1 MFKSLVRFPVTAVKA
16 ARTRVFMA
24 VSFVLAL
31 MAVAPAASLATAT
44 PTETKVGEIATSVGS
59 EGVEIVL
66 AILAALVS
74 LLVAIIIIPKAVG
87 LIKRFI

>member
-1 MFKSLVRFPVTAVKA
+1 MFKSVKTALKS
-16 ARTRVFMA
+16 ARTRVYMA
-24 VSFVLAL
+24 CSVVAAALFVAL
-31 MAVAPAASLATAT
+31 PAAAGATST

-66 AILAALVS
+66 AILGALVS

>member
-1 MFKSLVRFPVTAVKA
+1 MFKSLVNALKS
-16 ARTRVFMA
+16 ARTRVYMA
-24 VSFVLAL
+24 CSVVSAALFVAL
-31 MAVAPAASLATAT
+31 PAAAGATAT
-44 PTETKVGEIATSVGS
+44 PTETKVGEIATSVGT